1 MAEIVLRDYQ
11 VAAVEQLR
19 EAIRVGKRKLLL
31 SAPTGSGKTEV
42 ACYMLQQ
49 SLRKGSKALFIV
61 DRVVLVD
68 QTSARLDRYGIG
80 HGVLQ
85 AGHWRW
91 RPYESLHVCSAQ
103 TLERRGIPEC
113 DVVFI
118 DEAHCQRKKISEC
131 IREAKGVVIGLSA
144 TPFTRGLG
152 QLYEGIVNVTTTDK
166 LIATGHLKP
175 LRYYAAS
182 ATIDTKG
189 MKVIAGEWSEA
200 DIEARGRAILGDIV
214 TGWIEQTRKHF
225 GGPRK
230 TLVFSATVAHGQE
243 LAQRFREAGFDFRQI
258 SYLDGDT
265 ESRRAIFE
273 EFAKP
278 DSTIHGLISC
288 EVLTKG
294 FDVPDVQVGISARPY
309 RKSLSSHI
317 QQLGR
322 IMRPFPGHEYGLW
335 LDHAGN
341 VMRFHQDTL
350 EFFENGINALDDGAH
365 DAKVHQEPTEKVKAE
380 IRCACG
386 CVLSPKDLVCP
397 TCGAERKRR
406 TLVDV
411 APGELQEVGAAFK
424 RNRNSSVDE
433 KAAFFAQLKH
443 YAQSHGYASGWAAHK
458 YRERYGVW
466 PNNPAV
472 KNAAPVAP
480 SQEALDYI
488 RSRAIAWAHRKRA

>member
-1 MAEIVLRDYQ
+1 MEIVLRDYQ
-11 VAAVEQLR
+11 TQAVEELR
-19 EAIRVGKRKLLL
+19 EHIRAGRKKLLL

-42 ACYMLQQ
+42 ACFMLQQ
-49 SLRKGSKALFIV
+49 SLRKGAKALFIV

-68 QTSARLDRYGIG
+68 QTSARLDRYGIA

-103 TLERRGIPEC
+103 TLERRGIPPC
-113 DVVFI
+113 DVVFV
-118 DEAHCQRKKISEC
+118 DEAHCQRQKISEFL
-131 IREAKGVVIGLSA
+131 ADTDAVVIGLSA

-152 QLYEGIVNVTTTDK
+152 KLYGAIVNVTTTDK
-166 LIATGHLKP
+166 LIAEGHLKP
-175 LRYYAAS
+175 LRYYAAAS
-182 ATIDTKG
+182 TIDTKG
-189 MKVIAGEWSEA
+189 MKVIAGEWSDA

-214 TGWIEQTRKHF
+214 QEWVLQTQKHF

-230 TLVFSATVAHGQE
+230 TIVFSATVAHGAE
-243 LAQRFREAGFDFRQI
+243 LTQRFREAGYDFRQI

-278 DSTIHGLISC
+278 DSTIQGLVSC

-322 IMRPFPGHEYGLW
+322 VMRPYPGHPYGLW

-341 VMRFHQDTL
+341 VMRFHADTL
-350 EFFENGINALDDGAH
+350 EFFQNGINALDDGAH
-365 DAKVHQEPTEKVKAE
+365 DARVHHEPTEKVKAE
-380 IRCACG
+380 IRCPCG
-386 CVLSPKDLVCP
+386 CVLTPRDTVCP
-397 TCGAERKRR
+397 SCGAERKRR
-406 TLVDV
+406 ALVDV
-411 APGELQEVGAAFK
+411 APGVLQEVGAAFK
-424 RNRNSSVDE
+424 RNRTSPVEE
-433 KAAFFAQLKH
+433 KAAFFGMLKH
-443 YAQSHGYASGWAAHK
+443 YARSHGYASGWASHK
-458 YRERYGVW
+458 YRERYTVW

-472 KNAAPVAP
+472 KNAELTPP
-480 SQEALDYI
+480 TQEALDYI
-488 RSRAIAWAHRKRA
+488 RSRAIAWAHARKSA